1 MRALVPITLSIVTLL
16 TACGRR
22 SDPATAPQQDWFVDR
37 SKETG
42 LNFVHINGMSGKL
55 YMPEVLAPGVA
66 LFDYDND
73 GDLDVFLVQGGS
85 LPGLPGSGLRD
96 SGSGIRD
103 SGFEV
108 PGSGGRLFR
117 NDLTLNT
124 DGRRNLH
131 FTDVTQSSGIVTSG
145 YGMGVAAGDFNND
158 GWVDLYL
165 TKFDARQ
172 SAPSQQRQWHI

>member
-16 TACGRR
+16 TACGRG

-55 YMPEVLAPGVA
+55 YVPEVLAPGVA

-85 LPGLPGSGLRD
+85 LPGSGTGIRDPGF
-96 SGSGIRD
+96 GIRD
-103 SGFEV
+103 SRFQV
-108 PGSGGRLFR
+108 P
-117 NDLTLNT
+117 
-124 DGRRNLH
+124 
-131 FTDVTQSSGIVTSG
+131 
-145 YGMGVAAGDFNND
+145 AAGSFA
-158 GWVDLYL
+158 
-165 TKFDARQ
+165 TTSRSTATARVLCV
-172 SAPSQQRQWHI
+172 SRT

>member
-85 LPGLPGSGLRD
+85 LPGSGTR
-96 SGSGIRD
+96 GSGIRT
-103 SGFEV
+103 FR
-108 PGSGGRLFR
+108 GSGEAGSFA
-117 NDLTLNT
+117 T
-124 DGRRNLH
+124 
-131 FTDVTQSSGIVTSG
+131 TSRST
-145 YGMGVAAGDFNND
+145 A
-158 GWVDLYL
+158 
-165 TKFDARQ
+165 TARVRCV
-172 SAPSQQRQWHI
+172 SPT